1 MKVTLTPSHP
11 PTLGQS
17 AGTVQTGVT
26 VEHPYDD
33 LSVGQAVQLVRQALV
48 GFGYGEK
55 QVQEFIPLE

>member
-33 LSVGQAVQLVRQALV
+33 LNALETVQLVKQALLAW
-48 GFGYGEK
+48 GFSESTIRDYFAE
-55 QVQEFIPLE
+55 